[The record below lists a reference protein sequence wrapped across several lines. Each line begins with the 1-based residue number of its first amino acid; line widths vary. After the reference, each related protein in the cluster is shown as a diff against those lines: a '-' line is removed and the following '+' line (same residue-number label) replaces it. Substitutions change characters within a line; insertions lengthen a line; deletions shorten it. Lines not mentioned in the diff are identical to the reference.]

1 MWTVHKPAWNNSPNC
16 PLFSASCSPSYL
28 LCACLLSH
36 SPYPLSLS
44 SGVPPKLQGWW
55 SGTKPHR
62 SISTHTLWHWLEPCQ
77 WPPGFYTQH
86 FITHD
91 KWIFF
96 IYTVF
101 LFRNTALLSEHHV
114 HVCMLCKAIAYGGA
128 CFQEWSF
135 VSVAYVYTCVPVKTQ
150 SQHYQCQVGTLGTDL
165 KKVSNLGSL
174 GLKVST

>member
-96 IYTVF
+96 YIHSFFIQKHCTFKWTSRTCMYAVQGHCLWRCLLPRMIVCICGLCIY
-101 LFRNTALLSEHHV
+101 
-114 HVCMLCKAIAYGGA
+114 LCA
-128 CFQEWSF
+128 C
-135 VSVAYVYTCVPVKTQ
+135 
-150 SQHYQCQVGTLGTDL
+150 
-165 KKVSNLGSL
+165 
-174 GLKVST
+174 